1 MPNVFFGNE
10 INDSK
15 KKVHLIDSRWT
26 DVRKSAE
33 IIIKD
38 NKTSIFP
45 GDTTQLW
52 LKLQNE
58 HGQITGNVSWKSSDD
73 RVKISP
79 DRQNS
84 VYENG
89 TASYNPN
96 NPVG

>member
-1 MPNVFFGNE
+1 MYFLEMKF
-10 INDSK
+10 NDPK

-58 HGQITGNVSWKSSDD
+58 HGQITGNVSWESNDD
-73 RVKISP
+73 SVKISP
-79 DRQNS
+79 DTQNS

-89 TASYNPN
+89 AGNTCYSNC
-96 NPVG
+96 